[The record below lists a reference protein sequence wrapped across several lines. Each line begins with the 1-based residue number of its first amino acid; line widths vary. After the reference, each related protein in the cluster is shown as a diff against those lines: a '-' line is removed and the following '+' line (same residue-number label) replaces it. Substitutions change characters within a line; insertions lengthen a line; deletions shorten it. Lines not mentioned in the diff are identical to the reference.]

1 MNYYTSFNVYRQ
13 FFLLD
18 FSNHFLNHG
27 SFGAC
32 PIPVFQTY
40 QDWQRRLENQPVLFL
55 GREYSD
61 YDLQARKILAEY
73 LNTIPSNLSFV
84 TNATQGVNIISHS
97 LKLSPGDEIL
107 STDHEY
113 GACEYA
119 WEFACQRSGAKYIRQ
134 QIPLPV
140 SSENE
145 LFDLIWEGVSS
156 QTRVIYLSHITSP
169 TALRLPVERVCQQ
182 ARENGILTIVDGA
195 HAPGQIS
202 LNLETLGADFY
213 VGNCHKWLMAPKGA
227 GFLYARPEVQNLIDP
242 LIVSWG
248 YRSTPTTTAG
258 SQFLD
263 YLQWT
268 GTRDPSAA
276 LSVPAAVE
284 FMAQHQWDH
293 VQMDTHQLLRQ
304 TIERICDL
312 VSMLPLYPL
321 HSNLFHQMGI
331 APLPQSIDLG
341 LLKTRLYSEY
351 KVEVPM
357 IEWNDRNFIRISIQ
371 AYNTQED
378 CDALLL
384 GLENLLPKL
393 KR

>member
-1 MNYYTSFNVYRQ
+1 MNYSTSFNAYRQ

-18 FSNHFLNHG
+18 FSIHFLNHG

-40 QDWQRRLENQPVLFL
+40 QEWQRRLENQPVLFL
-55 GREYSD
+55 GREFSD

-73 LNTIPSNLSFV
+73 LYTIPSNISFV
-84 TNATQGVNIISHS
+84 TNATQGVNIIAHS
-97 LKLSPGDEIL
+97 LKLQPGDEIL

-119 WEFACQRSGAKYIRQ
+119 WEFACQHSSARYIRQ
-134 QIPLPV
+134 QVPLPI
-140 SSENE
+140 SSEDE
-145 LFDLIWEGVSS
+145 LFELIWDGVSS

-169 TALRLPVERVCQQ
+169 TALRLPVERVCQR
-182 ARENGILTIVDGA
+182 ARENGIFTVVDGA
-195 HAPGQIS
+195 HAPGQMD
-202 LNLETLGADFY
+202 LNLETIGADFY
-213 VGNCHKWLMAPKGA
+213 VGNCHKWLLAPKGA

-248 YRSTPTTTAG
+248 YHSTPATTAG

-276 LSVPAAVE
+276 LSVPAAIK
-284 FMAQHQWDH
+284 FMEQHEWQQVH
-293 VQMDTHQLLRQ
+293 MDTHQLLHH
-304 TIERICDL
+304 TIESICDL
-312 VSMLPLYPL
+312 VGMEPLYPL
-321 HSNLFHQMGI
+321 QSNLFHQMGI
-331 APLPQSIDLG
+331 APLPQGIDLA

-351 KVEVPM
+351 KVEVPL
-357 IEWNDRNFIRISIQ
+357 IEWNNRNLIRISIQ

-378 CDALLL
+378 CDALIL
-384 GLENLLPKL
+384 GLENLLPQL
-393 KR
+393 IG